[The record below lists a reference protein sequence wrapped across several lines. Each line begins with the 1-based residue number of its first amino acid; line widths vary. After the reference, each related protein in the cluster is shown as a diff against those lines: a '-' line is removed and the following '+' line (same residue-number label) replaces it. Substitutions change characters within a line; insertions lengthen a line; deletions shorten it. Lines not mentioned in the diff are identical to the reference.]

1 MKLFAFKKRND
12 YGTDLY
18 FSILETKRYTLF
30 QSSISYGDYPS
41 WPYAQIMFG
50 NGKLFGL
57 FFYVWKF
64 GFDFDILGRTWRI

>member
-1 MKLFAFKKRND
+1 MKVFSFKKIDD

-18 FSILETKRYTLF
+18 FSFLKTKRYTLF
-30 QSSISYGDYPS
+30 QSSISYSDYPS
-41 WPYAQIMFG
+41 WPYAQIVLG

-64 GFDFDILGRTWRI
+64 GFDFDILARTWRF